1 MNKPLIDEMDI
12 WVMDRI
18 KTDAGKDEDL
28 PGSREVLIKRV
39 SRGIR
44 YVREMEN
51 YLLKIKQQIESGQL
65 TGKLWSEG
73 VTEIMVA
80 SERMN
85 NLCRGMMIDEKRS
98 VQVNRGEKL
107 EELLLTQSDIRIGF
121 TEQGWFYLR
130 IPAIL
135 PHKKRGHSW
144 YLEGILW
151 AAFGRWQR
159 ERIAMGEPIKRFHEK
174 CVIVY
179 RTTYD
184 RLMPGRRLT
193 DFDNFE
199 YKVVTDMI
207 TGPLLVDDGPQYL
220 DAHYMANIAGEG
232 DFTEVYLVPEC
243 DYPVCYR
250 MLKENMPLNI
260 LYQFC
265 S

>member
-1 MNKPLIDEMDI
+1 
-12 WVMDRI
+12 
-18 KTDAGKDEDL
+18 
-28 PGSREVLIKRV
+28 
-39 SRGIR
+39 
-44 YVREMEN
+44 
-51 YLLKIKQQIESGQL
+51 
-65 TGKLWSEG
+65 
-73 VTEIMVA
+73 
-80 SERMN
+80 
-85 NLCRGMMIDEKRS
+85 
-98 VQVNRGEKL
+98 
-107 EELLLTQSDIRIGF
+107 
-121 TEQGWFYLR
+121 
-130 IPAIL
+130 
-135 PHKKRGHSW
+135 
-144 YLEGILW
+144 
-151 AAFGRWQR
+151 
-159 ERIAMGEPIKRFHEK
+159 MGEPIKRFHEK

-260 LYQFC
+260 RYQFC